1 MTDQEL
7 KDLVARTSEQVAKTS
22 MQMEETDK
30 QIKEMLAKTEK
41 EYFVFKEYFKKW
53 EENDAKYDKMFAERE
68 KNDAKND
75 AKYDKMFAKWEKN
88 DAKNDAKYD
97 KIFAKWEKNDA
108 RYDKMFKKM
117 GDIESNIG
125 YHAEQFFQDIF
136 EERLE
141 FGGIKYDEMVPN
153 LSHNEG
159 NEQIEFDIALVN
171 GNAIALIEVKHRI
184 HPNFVN
190 NFAEDRIGKFRK
202 FFPKFKDYNA
212 YLGIAGFSFDEEVVR
227 RASSHGIGII
237 RQVGQ
242 GVEINAENLK
252 AY

>member
-7 KDLVARTSEQVAKTS
+7 KDLVASLAVRSAETDRQIAETSA
-22 MQMEETDK
+22 QMKETDK
-30 QIKEMLAKTEK
+30 QIKEMLEKAEK
-41 EYFVFKEYFKKW
+41 EYLVYKDFFEKSKKNDIKYEKFFEKMERDYLMYKEYFK
-53 EENDAKYDKMFAERE
+53 
-68 KNDAKND
+68 
-75 AKYDKMFAKWEKN
+75 
-88 DAKNDAKYD
+88 
-97 KIFAKWEKNDA
+97 KWEKNDA
-108 RYDKMFKKM
+108 RYDKMFKKV

-141 FGGIKYDEMVPN
+141 FGGIKYDEMHPN
-153 LSHNEG
+153 LSHNG
-159 NEQIEFDIALVN
+159 KNGQIEFDIALIN

-202 FFPKFKDYNA
+202 FFPKFKDYSA
-212 YLGIAGFSFDEEVVR
+212 YLGIAGFSFDDEVVQ
-227 RASSHGIGII
+227 RASSHGIGVIK
-237 RQVGQ
+237 QVGQ